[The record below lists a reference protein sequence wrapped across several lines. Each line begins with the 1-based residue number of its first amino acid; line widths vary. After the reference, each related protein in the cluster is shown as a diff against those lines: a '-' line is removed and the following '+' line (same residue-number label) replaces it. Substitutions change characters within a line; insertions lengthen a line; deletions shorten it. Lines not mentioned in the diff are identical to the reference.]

1 MSEKSLNWIC
11 CQIGA
16 REHYAI
22 PRALSNINQLNCLIT
37 DSWVS
42 SKSIIN
48 KLPDNILKNLKER
61 YHPDLAQSRL
71 KNLKERYHPDLAQSR
86 IFSFTESLIAFELQ
100 QQCFKTKGWKPIIAR
115 NDWFQKKTVNLL
127 KKQPSI
133 STKQS
138 PICIFAYS
146 YAALEI
152 FRYAKSQG
160 WHTIL
165 GQIDPGITHENIVLR
180 EYSKYPEY
188 ESYTKKVPSYY
199 WENWHQECALADQIV
214 VNSSWSS
221 TALQKV
227 GIDRSK
233 IKIVPLAYERLNQS
247 KLFQRQY
254 PLSFSDHRPLKV
266 LFLGNVV
273 LNKGILYLLQ
283 AIKLLRNQP
292 IEVNIVGS
300 IGISQPSPQEYPNV
314 KWIDSVPRSMTADYY
329 QEADVFI
336 FPTLSDGFGLTQLE
350 AQSWQLP
357 IIASQFCGE
366 VVQDGING
374 LVLPAVTGETI
385 AQALKFCLQHPQ
397 ELQMF
402 AENAQK
408 TCDQF
413 SLSNLQKELST
424 INLFP

>member
-1 MSEKSLNWIC
+1 MYLASWIC

-22 PRALSNINQLNCLIT
+22 PRALNKMNQLNCLIT
-37 DSWVS
+37 DSWIS
-42 SKSIIN
+42 SQSIIN
-48 KLPDNILKNLKER
+48 KLPDNILKNLRER
-61 YHPDLAQSRL
+61 FHPDVNQAQ
-71 KNLKERYHPDLAQSR
+71 

-100 QQCFKTKGWKPIIAR
+100 QKLLQTKGWKKIIAR
-115 NDWFQKKTVNLL
+115 NDWFQKQTANLL

-133 STKQS
+133 FTKQS

-165 GQIDPGITHENIVLR
+165 GQIDPAIIEEELVINLHQKYQQNI
-180 EYSKYPEY
+180 SNWQPA
-188 ESYTKKVPSYY
+188 PSQY
-199 WENWHQECALADQIV
+199 WQNWQLECQLADQII
-214 VNSSWSS
+214 VNSQWSNI
-221 TALQKV
+221 ALQKT
-227 GIDRSK
+227 GISEKK
-233 IKIVPLAYERLNQS
+233 IRIVPLAYESDQVIKNFTRN
-247 KLFQRQY
+247 Y
-254 PLSFSDHRPLKV
+254 PSTFTQHRPLKV
-266 LFLGNVV
+266 LFLGQVI
-273 LNKGILYLLQ
+273 LRKGIIPLLESSK
-283 AIKLLRNQP
+283 ILRDYP
-292 IEVNIVGS
+292 LEFIIVGS
-300 IGISQPSPQEYPNV
+300 LGITKPSPQEYPNV
-314 KWIDSVPRSMTADYY
+314 KWIGSVPRSMTADYY
-329 QEADVFI
+329 QEADLFI

-357 IIASQFCGE
+357 IITSQFCGE

>member
-1 MSEKSLNWIC
+1 MKD
-11 CQIGA
+11 A
-16 REHYAI
+16 
-22 PRALSNINQLNCLIT
+22 
-37 DSWVS
+37 
-42 SKSIIN
+42 
-48 KLPDNILKNLKER
+48 
-61 YHPDLAQSRL
+61 
-71 KNLKERYHPDLAQSR
+71 
-86 IFSFTESLIAFELQ
+86 
-100 QQCFKTKGWKPIIAR
+100 
-115 NDWFQKKTVNLL
+115 
-127 KKQPSI
+127 
-133 STKQS
+133 

-165 GQIDPGITHENIVLR
+165 GQIDPAIIEEELVINLHQKYQQNI
-180 EYSKYPEY
+180 SNWQPA
-188 ESYTKKVPSYY
+188 PSQY
-199 WENWHQECALADQIV
+199 WQNWQLECQLADQII
-214 VNSSWSS
+214 VNSQWSNI
-221 TALQKV
+221 ALQKT
-227 GIDRSK
+227 GISEKK
-233 IKIVPLAYERLNQS
+233 IRIVPLAYESDQVIKNFTRN
-247 KLFQRQY
+247 Y
-254 PLSFSDHRPLKV
+254 PSTFTQHRPLKV
-266 LFLGNVV
+266 LFLGQVI
-273 LNKGILYLLQ
+273 LRKGIIPLLESSK
-283 AIKLLRNQP
+283 ILRDYP
-292 IEVNIVGS
+292 LEFIIVGS
-300 IGISQPSPQEYPNV
+300 LGITKPSPQEYPNV
-314 KWIDSVPRSMTADYY
+314 KWIGSVPRSMTADYY
-329 QEADVFI
+329 QEADLFI

-357 IIASQFCGE
+357 IITSQFCGE